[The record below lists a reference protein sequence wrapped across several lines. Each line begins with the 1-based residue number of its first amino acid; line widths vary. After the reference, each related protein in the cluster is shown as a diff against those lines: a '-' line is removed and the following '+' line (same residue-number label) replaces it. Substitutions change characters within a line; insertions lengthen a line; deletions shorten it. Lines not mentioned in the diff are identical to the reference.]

1 MSIEK
6 SDISASERELRE
18 RIVADAAHSSG
29 MEGLTASPEYRADAT
44 AFVAGEID
52 ADELVA
58 RTRARYGLAERE
70 RIVADAAHSSAMEGL
85 TASAEYRADAAAY
98 AAGEFDV
105 DELGHRTRTRWGLP
119 T

>member
-6 SDISASERELRE
+6 SDISASEREL
-18 RIVADAAHSSG
+18 
-29 MEGLTASPEYRADAT
+29 
-44 AFVAGEID
+44 
-52 ADELVA
+52 
-58 RTRARYGLAERE
+58 RE